1 MSTGFIRQIGCCR
14 FYGFSAGELLD
25 EAHPN
30 FNPYI
35 DPKCNWA
42 LNHMA
47 LFPVEINTA
56 PQEMLLRVPA
66 SASKAAKRI
75 VAARRV
81 GRLDFAGLK
90 KIRRCVKARAVFC
103 DLQWA
108 HGGGTQSN
116 TRSGAAIDAVGALP
130 ANATDAFG

>member
-1 MSTGFIRQIGCCR
+1 
-14 FYGFSAGELLD
+14 
-25 EAHPN
+25 
-30 FNPYI
+30 
-35 DPKCNWA
+35 
-42 LNHMA
+42 MA

-56 PQEMLLRVPA
+56 PQEMLLRVPGIGVK
-66 SASKAAKRI
+66 SAKRI

-90 KIRRCVKARAVFC
+90 KDRRCVKARAVFC